1 MVKNILFDLDGTL
14 TESAPGI
21 TNSLKHAQQR
31 LGMPVSSTE
40 ELLKFVGPPL
50 VEMFQSEWGLDE
62 AGAHT
67 ALGYYREYFT
77 EKGLFENAVYPGV
90 VDMLKALREAGT
102 RLYVATSK
110 PEPLTRR
117 ILDHFEL
124 MQYFDG
130 MAGALMDETRT
141 TKAEVIAYAL
151 EHFELDPAET
161 LMVGDR
167 SHDVEGAAE
176 NGIPCVGVLYGYG
189 SDMELLGA
197 GAIRVCETAEELT
210 RYLLDPPE
218 DRHDM
223 DSARWQSG
231 LTFALLLVGAA
242 FFALGLAVP
251 ESRRQMLACGGGI
264 FALGVAMFLYGALKK
279 KN

>member
-21 TNSLKHAQQR
+21 TNSLKHAQEK
-31 LGMPVSSTE
+31 LGMPVSTTE

-50 VEMFQSEWGLDE
+50 VPMFQSEWGLDE
-62 AGAHT
+62 AGAHQ
-67 ALGYYREYFT
+67 AVEYYREYFT

-90 VDMLKALREAGT
+90 TEMLETLKASGAK
-102 RLYVATSK
+102 LYVATSK
-110 PEPLTRR
+110 PEPLTQR
-117 ILDHFEL
+117 ILDHFDL
-124 MQYFDG
+124 MQYFEG

-151 EHFELDPAET
+151 EHFGLDPAET

-189 SDMELLGA
+189 SDTELLGA
-197 GAIRVCETAEELT
+197 GAVRVCETAEDLT
-210 RYLLDPPE
+210 RCLLDPPE
-218 DRHDM
+218 DKHDIG
-223 DSARWQSG
+223 SAQWQSG
-231 LTFALLLVGAA
+231 LTFGLLLVGAA